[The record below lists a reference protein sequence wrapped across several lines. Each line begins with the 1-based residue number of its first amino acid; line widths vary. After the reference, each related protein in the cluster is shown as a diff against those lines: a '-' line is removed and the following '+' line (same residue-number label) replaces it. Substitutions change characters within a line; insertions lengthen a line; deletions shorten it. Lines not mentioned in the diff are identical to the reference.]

1 MVLIELL
8 FGLFCSATEA
18 LSLCGLSAVVLP
30 YVRNGLFGMAGGRG
44 VSLEREK

>member
-8 FGLFCSATEA
+8 FGLFCSATKA
-18 LSLCGLSAVVLP
+18 LSRCGLFAVVLP

-44 VSLEREK
+44 VSLE

>member
-18 LSLCGLSAVVLP
+18 LSRCGLSAVVLP
-30 YVRNGLFGMAGGRG
+30 HVRNGLFGMAGGRG
-44 VSLEREK
+44 VSLE